1 MEKDRL
7 EEFKASLEEAQN
19 YPNELNDIEFR
30 LRKRIH
36 HKTKKRNITGLI
48 STAAAF
54 LLFVLVVNTPSAMA
68 DALFHIPIIGAL
80 AEFVS
85 FDKGLQFAV
94 MNEYAK
100 EVELIEQNNGYT
112 LGVPYVIADSK
123 RLVVFFQIPE
133 NAVLQENDYI
143 QINISKIVDTA
154 TGIEYEEYTSASS
167 FYPESEQEE
176 NDRLSYISI
185 RFLDK
190 TIPKDLQIHVTMSR
204 ESFSNSNEGSA
215 NQLGNIFE
223 PTSNTQI
230 EQLGEFIFD
239 LPVDDYPE
247 PKVTLLN
254 RDIEVEG
261 QTIRINSITQ
271 YPTGTEISVYLP
283 YDNDSIINGLNFKAI
298 DTNGDEW
305 ANPGGVIS
313 SGPDSKNRM
322 LYYLE
327 GDYFSKAALDTI
339 QINGIRLIK
348 KSEAKITIDLQKK
361 TMTPQPDE
369 IQIESIEKSGNKA
382 YITFTSKASDCFGVF
397 QHEYRDSEGNIYWF
411 SSEGLSKQDDKVEI
425 YLEVVWP
432 KDNKVILTRSMSPM
446 IELKNPVELKLT
458 HEINPNTD

>member
-1 MEKDRL
+1 MGKDRL
-7 EEFKASLEEAQN
+7 EEYKASLEEMQN

-36 HKTKKRNITGLI
+36 HKIRKRNITGLV
-48 STAAAF
+48 STATAF
-54 LLFVLVVNTPSAMA
+54 LLFVLAVNTPTAMA
-68 DALFHIPIIGAL
+68 DALYNIPIIGAL

-85 FDKGLQFAV
+85 FDKGLQNAV
-94 MNEYAK
+94 MNEYTK
-100 EVELIEQNNGYT
+100 EVDLIEQNNGYT

-123 RLVVFFQIPE
+123 RLVVFFQTPE
-133 NAVLQENDYI
+133 NAILQENDYI
-143 QINISKIVDTA
+143 QINISKIVDTV
-154 TGIEYEEYTSASS
+154 TGKEYEEYTSASS
-167 FYPESEQEE
+167 YYPESEQEE
-176 NDRLSYISI
+176 YDRLSYISI
-185 RFLDK
+185 RFIDN

-204 ESFSNSNEGSA
+204 ESFSYNSEGSA
-215 NQLGNIFE
+215 SQLGNIFE
-223 PTSNTQI
+223 PTPNTQI
-230 EQLGEFIFD
+230 DQLGEFIFD
-239 LPVDDYPE
+239 LHLDDFPE

-271 YPTGTEISVYLP
+271 YPTGTEISVFLP

-313 SGPDSKNRM
+313 SGPDSKNKI

-327 GDYFSKAALDTI
+327 GDYFSNAVLDTI

-348 KSEAKITIDLQKK
+348 KSEAEITIDLQKN
-361 TMTPQPDE
+361 TMTPQPPE
-369 IQIESIEKSGNKA
+369 LQIESIEKSGNKA
-382 YITFTSKASDCFGVF
+382 YITFTLKASDCFGVF

-411 SSEGLSKQDDKVEI
+411 SSESLSQQDEKVEI
-425 YLEVVWP
+425 YLAVVTP

-458 HEINPNTD
+458 DEINPNTD